1 MEPQHMKYVDLKG
14 RELPLGGLDAQ
25 ERRLVAELQQRAKSH
40 PDWDDFEN
48 YWTAAVASFYDAR
61 GLPRRES
68 REKLV
73 YKIAQDLS
81 SRLAVSAGLARPP
94 DYRDE
99 LEEIIRM
106 SFPTR
111 REFCKATGLSEDMLS
126 HVLAHR
132 KHLAIDTLS
141 QALDRIGF
149 QLRIVPRRESA
160 VSSGVGSGGSEDE

>member
-1 MEPQHMKYVDLKG
+1 MARRNSYLDLKG
-14 RELPLGGLDAQ
+14 RELPLGGLDAE
-25 ERRLVAELQQRAKSH
+25 ERRLVAELERRAKSH

-48 YWTAAVASFYDAR
+48 HWTAAVAAFYDAR
-61 GLPRRES
+61 GLSRRQS
-68 REKLV
+68 RETPV

-81 SRLAVSAGLARPP
+81 SRLAVAAGLARPP

-99 LEEIIRM
+99 LEEIIRT

-132 KHLAIDTLS
+132 KHLAIDTLAH
-141 QALDRIGF
+141 ALDRIGYA
-149 QLRIVPRRESA
+149 LRIVPRREEV
-160 VSSGVGSGGSEDE
+160 VSQGVGSAGAGAE

>member
-1 MEPQHMKYVDLKG
+1 MARRNSYLDLKG
-14 RELPLGGLDAQ
+14 RELPLGRLDGE
-25 ERRLVAELQQRAKSH
+25 ERRLIAELEQRAKSR

-48 YWTAAVASFYDAR
+48 HWTATVAAFYDAR
-61 GLPRRES
+61 GLSRRES
-68 REKLV
+68 RETPV

-81 SRLAVSAGLARPP
+81 SRLAVAAGLAQPP

-99 LEEIIRM
+99 LKEIIRT

-132 KHLAIDTLS
+132 KHLAIDTLA
-141 QALDRIGF
+141 QALDRIGYA
-149 QLRIVPRRESA
+149 LRIVPRREEV
-160 VSSGVGSGGSEDE
+160 VSQGVRSGGTGEE